1 MHKDELIKLH
11 QMLFVVKDSLEILNP
26 KLEFSQYNALKITP
40 SQRYSSKTEHKYAI
54 FVLGMEIADAMKDT
68 DNMPSKGM
76 SSRMKELAD
85 KSLIDMNRRY

>member
-1 MHKDELIKLH
+1 
-11 QMLFVVKDSLEILNP
+11 NP

-40 SQRYSSKTEHKYAI
+40 SHRHKSKTEHKYAI

-85 KSLIDMNRRY
+85 KSLIEMNRRY